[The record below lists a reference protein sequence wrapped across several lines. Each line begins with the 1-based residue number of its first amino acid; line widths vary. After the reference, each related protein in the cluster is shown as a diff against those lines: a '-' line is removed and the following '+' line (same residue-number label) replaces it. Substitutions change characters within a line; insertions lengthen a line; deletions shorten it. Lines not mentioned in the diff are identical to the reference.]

1 MLEEA
6 RKDIF
11 EAKKHKNDQS
21 KNNEGEPD
29 IEQLIENKRRQTQ
42 LEEQI
47 RDLQALED
55 AQDDSMEGSVVEV
68 DSEDSDAEEIRRLQ
82 KLNKKDVQD
91 QEENEYESSDEE
103 EKGGEDDEEM
113 EDEDG
118 DESGEDSMLEGID

>member
-91 QEENEYESSDEE
+91 QEENEYESSSEE